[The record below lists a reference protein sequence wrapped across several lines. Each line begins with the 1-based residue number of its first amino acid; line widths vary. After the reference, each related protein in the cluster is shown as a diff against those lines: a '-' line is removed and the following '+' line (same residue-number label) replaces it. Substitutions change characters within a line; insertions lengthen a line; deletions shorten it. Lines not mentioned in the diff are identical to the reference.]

1 MSYAVLHMQKLKS
14 PAVKGIQIHNQ
25 REKESQTNADIDAS
39 RSHLNYDFVNRSNID
54 YNEKI
59 NKRIQEGV
67 TTGKAIRK
75 DAVKLASFMVT
86 SDKEF
91 FDRLPEREEK
101 RFFESA
107 YEFFCEKYGE
117 KNIAYAMVHKDEKTP
132 HMHVGF
138 VPITEDGRLSAKDF
152 FGKKQQLVK
161 LQDEFHE
168 HMQEAGFDLERGVSS
183 DRKHIE
189 IAKYKALTFQQM
201 EQEAQ
206 AKYERK
212 MEHIQKIDEHTKAIE
227 NIESKKV
234 LGFVGLKEQ
243 DYNSLVDY
251 ATNGVVFQV
260 QAENL
265 QKELDKKKKEVA
277 QLKTEM
283 QIGQDKI
290 RHFYK
295 DIQVENEDIKK
306 NLDVLAEKKAME
318 KVQKVDVV
326 AKYTEVVE
334 KYNGLV
340 HKYNEQLEKKKE
352 LNLKVTDLSL
362 QNQAFQRENEEL
374 KSENGLLKEKVLE
387 ISKQFSAFKERVTKV
402 LGYQIDRIK
411 TWLNINNVDR
421 NKIKFL
427 EDNREKFVQDSLA
440 KMEQPQRQKQRDME
454 LER

>member
-1 MSYAVLHMQKLKS
+1 MSYAVLHMQKLKQ
-14 PAVKGIQIHNQ
+14 PAIKGIQIHNQ
-25 REKESQTNADIDAS
+25 REKESQTNADIDHS
-39 RSHLNYDFVNRSNID
+39 RSQLNYDFVNQSNID

-59 NKRIQEGV
+59 NKRIEEGV

-75 DAVKLASFMVT
+75 DAVKVASFMVT

-91 FDRLPEREEK
+91 FDQLPEREEK

-117 KNIAYAMVHKDEKTP
+117 KNIVYSMVHKDEKTP

-138 VPITEDGRLSAKDF
+138 VPVTEDGRLSAKDF
-152 FGKKQQLVK
+152 FGKKQQLVV
-161 LQDEFHE
+161 LQDTFHE
-168 HMQEAGFDLERGVSS
+168 HMRGEGFELERGVSS

-189 IAKYKALTFQQM
+189 SAKYKALTFQQM
-201 EQEAQ
+201 EREAQ
-206 AKYERK
+206 AKYERT

-227 NIESKKV
+227 NIGSKNV
-234 LGFVGLKEQ
+234 LGLVGMMES
-243 DYNSLVDY
+243 DYKSLVDY

-277 QLKTEM
+277 QLKEEM
-283 QIGQDKI
+283 QTGQDKI
-290 RHFYK
+290 RKNYK

-306 NLDVLAEKKAME
+306 NLDVLAEKKAIE
-318 KVQKVDVV
+318 KFRKVDVV
-326 AKYTEVVE
+326 AKYNQLVE
-334 KYNGLV
+334 KYNGLN
-340 HKYNEQLEKKKE
+340 HNYKDQIEKKKE
-352 LNLKVTDLSL
+352 LNEKVTDLTT
-362 QNQAFQRENEEL
+362 QNRGFQRENEKL
-374 KSENGLLKEKVLE
+374 KLENGLLKEKVLE
-387 ISKQFSAFKERVTKV
+387 ISRQFSAFKERVTKV

-440 KMEQPQRQKQRDME
+440 KMEQPQRQQQRDMGM
-454 LER
+454 ER